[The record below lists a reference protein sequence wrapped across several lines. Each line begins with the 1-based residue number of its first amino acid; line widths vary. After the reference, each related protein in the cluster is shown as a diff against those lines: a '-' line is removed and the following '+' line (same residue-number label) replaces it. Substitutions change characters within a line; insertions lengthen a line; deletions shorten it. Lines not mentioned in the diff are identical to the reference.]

1 MLKFCRSQTPNY
13 QDGPWSWLVCF
24 AATMSWMAAV
34 GFVFSFGVFF
44 PVFMEQFHEDRER
57 IGMYVDAVLVNSG
70 AYNQCVKPCFQ
81 QCFKAIIS
89 PCKAKT
95 CFARRR

>member
-1 MLKFCRSQTPNY
+1 MLKFCRSQTPHC

-44 PVFMEQFHEDRER
+44 PVFMEHFNEDRER
-57 IGMYVDAVLVNSG
+57 TGMYMQTPFSLILVFITSVLTVFSAVLQG
-70 AYNQCVKPCFQ
+70 LY
-81 QCFKAIIS
+81 
-89 PCKAKT
+89 
-95 CFARRR
+95 